1 MTLHRGHHER
11 MDAFE
16 GLDPLSEECFV
27 DIPDFPEETPR
38 PLGASRR
45 QTLHYTT
52 ASVEETEPC
61 NAFDVDTFFEQD
73 HSSFPSKDIALEDT
87 FLEGRAATCD
97 TSFVPTFSVS
107 NQNFLLS
114 SSTRRLSD
122 ESSQSCHIM
131 MRPFRSGYCRTESD
145 IFPDF
150 DQGGEPMLF
159 VPSTV
164 SSADGTQTIEAEF
177 QKPAK
182 NVSERQPQ
190 HDAAPTLK
198 KLKVKLGAEAG
209 FAELES
215 MGVFKAE
222 GGHRLRKDTKGLEMS
237 TVSSSSLTENEK
249 SGTHPEIP
257 KSTVS
262 DVPIAKSRRKA
273 VREGGTEVEGKKD
286 VSRETVL
293 TSCSPNLPLRKASRL
308 LKLPLVSSTQ
318 KGMKRK
324 SKTNAPNEETGTKKG
339 SVSTKKKA
347 LVETQESAVKP
358 KKGWALKKANKRPVS
373 SILRLM

>member
-1 MTLHRGHHER
+1 
-11 MDAFE
+11 MDVFE

-45 QTLHYTT
+45 QTLHFTT

-73 HSSFPSKDIALEDT
+73 RSSFPSKDIALEDT
-87 FLEGRAATCD
+87 FFEGRAATCD
-97 TSFVPTFSVS
+97 TSVSFVPTFSS
-107 NQNFLLS
+107 DQNFLLRS
-114 SSTRRLSD
+114 SNRRLSD
-122 ESSQSCHIM
+122 ESSQSCHSM
-131 MRPFRSGYCRTESD
+131 VRPFRSGYCRTESD
-145 IFPDF
+145 LFPDF
-150 DQGGEPMLF
+150 DQRGESMLF

-164 SSADGTQTIEAEF
+164 SSADGTQKFEAEF
-177 QKPAK
+177 QKLAK

-190 HDAAPTLK
+190 HDAKGIARTLK
-198 KLKVKLGAEAG
+198 KLKVKLGTEAG

-222 GGHRLRKDTKGLEMS
+222 WGHRLRKDTKGLKMS

-249 SGTHPEIP
+249 SGNHPETP

-273 VREGGTEVEGKKD
+273 VRKGDIEVEGNKD
-286 VSRETVL
+286 GSQESVL
-293 TSCSPNLPLRKASRL
+293 TSCSPNFPLRKASRL
-308 LKLPLVSSTQ
+308 LKLPPVSSMQ
-318 KGMKRK
+318 KGFKRK
-324 SKTNAPNEETGTKKG
+324 SKTNAPDEETGTKKG
-339 SVSTKKKA
+339 GVSTKKKA

-358 KKGWALKKANKRPVS
+358 KKGWALKKANKRPVG
-373 SILRLM
+373 SILRLMWFLC